1 MKRQP
6 DFIVLAQR
14 YVDCAHVHITCSERA
29 LNERDRAYHIATAS
43 EYLLLADGE
52 LRAAR
57 SGAAT
62 SGKPTVRRVTR
73 PSPPSAHANGY

>member
-14 YVDCAHVHITCSERA
+14 YVDYAQVHIRCGERA
-29 LNERDRAYHIATAS
+29 LDANDRAYHVATAR
-43 EYLLLADGE
+43 EYLLLADSE

-57 SGAAT
+57 SGAAMFGKRPIRRAPGA
-62 SGKPTVRRVTR
+62 SGR
-73 PSPPSAHANGY
+73 SAYADGP